1 MTAPYPVFDGHNDVL
16 LRLYRKTGDVARQF
30 VDGDGEGHLDLPRMR
45 EGRFG
50 GGMFAIFVPSEF
62 DLADMDELMQGE
74 QYDVP
79 LPPLI
84 GAPAAQPVVL
94 AMAAIL
100 FRIERASDGAFRVC
114 RTARDI
120 RQCIADG
127 AVAAVFHIEG
137 AEAVDADLEA
147 LEVLYQAGL
156 RSLGPV
162 WSRPTI
168 FGHGVPFTYPSTPDT
183 GDGLTD
189 TGKALVKACNDLG
202 IAIDLSHINE
212 KGFWDV
218 AKLSDAP
225 LIATHSNVHA
235 ICPHARNLTDKQ
247 LGAIAETGGM
257 VGLNYATCFLRPDG
271 QRGTD
276 VPFELMARHL
286 DHLIER
292 LGVDHVGLGSDFD
305 GANIPDVIGD
315 VTGLPALQDALR
327 KHGYDEATLKKLCHE
342 NWIGVLERTWGE

>member
-1 MTAPYPVFDGHNDVL
+1 M
-16 LRLYRKTGDVARQF
+16 
-30 VDGDGEGHLDLPRMR
+30 
-45 EGRFG
+45 
-50 GGMFAIFVPSEF
+50 
-62 DLADMDELMQGE
+62 
-74 QYDVP
+74 
-79 LPPLI
+79 
-84 GAPAAQPVVL
+84 
-94 AMAAIL
+94 
-100 FRIERASDGAFRVC
+100 
-114 RTARDI
+114 
-120 RQCIADG
+120 
-127 AVAAVFHIEG
+127 
-137 AEAVDADLEA
+137 
-147 LEVLYQAGL
+147 
-156 RSLGPV
+156 
-162 WSRPTI
+162 
-168 FGHGVPFTYPSTPDT
+168 
-183 GDGLTD
+183 
-189 TGKALVKACNDLG
+189 KACNELR

-247 LGAIAETGGM
+247 LDAIAETGGM

-286 DHLIER
+286 DHLIGR

-327 KHGYDEATLKKLCHE
+327 QHGYDEATLKKLCHE

>member
-1 MTAPYPVFDGHNDVL
+1 MTAPHPVFDGHNDVL

-50 GGMFAIFVPSEF
+50 GGMFAIFVPSDF

-84 GAPAAQPVVL
+84 EAPAAQPVVL

-100 FRIERASDGAFRVC
+100 FQIERASAGAFRVC

-127 AVAAVFHIEG
+127 VVAAVFHIEG
-137 AEAVDADLEA
+137 AEAVDADLDA

-189 TGKALVKACNDLG
+189 AGKALVMACNELG

-225 LIATHSNVHA
+225 LIATHSNAHA

-247 LGAIAETGGM
+247 LDAIAETGGM

-286 DHLIER
+286 DHLIGR